1 MGGIFTGKDG
11 DQGNCDVRATDHSE
25 CFGAGFEQDVM
36 DKKISKTQPQPLGMF
51 THLPRKKEEQTT

>member
-11 DQGNCDVRATDHSE
+11 DQGNSDVRATDHSE

-36 DKKISKTQPQPLGMF
+36 DKKITKTQPQPLGIF
-51 THLPRKKEEQTT
+51 THLPG